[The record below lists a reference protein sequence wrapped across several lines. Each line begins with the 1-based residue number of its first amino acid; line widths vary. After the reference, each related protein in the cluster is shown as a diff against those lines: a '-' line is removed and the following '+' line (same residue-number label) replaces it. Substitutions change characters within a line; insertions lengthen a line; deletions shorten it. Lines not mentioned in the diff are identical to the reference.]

1 MLNPPGFG
9 KEVARRRH
17 RVPAPPRP
25 AGSGCIRRRRRAR
38 ASPRLLRAGS
48 VLPRAHASAPR
59 CCRPPPLAACRRRV
73 PPALLCAAG
82 REGGGLPREGRGA
95 RVQGWPA
102 PPGCWICAPAALG
115 RRRRCAARGGNRGGG
130 GRRGGEFTHQLRRL
144 NLCARLG
151 GVQKSSRSR
160 RSCNDRGDELER
172 GQERDRGGE
181 ADADA
186 AALGLMRKAGAKE
199 GSILSKGAVDV
210 NSSPVST
217 AIAGRPS
224 MIKFCTCSIGSSSSS
239 SSSLRSLKNTNISM
253 TCKGC
258 TGESTTGRGGPSC
271 SSKLSS
277 MGLEL
282 PRPIDPEVR
291 WKTVNRRQRA
301 ARKAR
306 TFGKDRRNAGIGSFY
321 LFGSA
326 TNQEMAQEDAP
337 VSESEKKRRF
347 LMDCSP
353 SPPPTPLLVDPY
365 EKILGSS
372 SRGIKS
378 YEKHRKIKML
388 ASECT
393 EERKGPFG
401 ADDFSGIS
409 ILAAAACESEMDG
422 DILNGACSK
431 LADPLQERKLEN
443 TRGSTELSLLHD
455 MKEDK
460 LKIPGASHCI
470 YDRPLGSSNSAP
482 DMNPLLATTLSNS
495 EKLVE
500 SASALKVN
508 YSSHSA
514 MNSANQIEIASDA
527 KSSSVAMADSPSNPE
542 KTIGCSQDAD
552 TQTNHA
558 NATRDSRLHWDL
570 NVPMEAWDT
579 DCGGDDDPTAATIS
593 DHNDA
598 GNDMNKPQP
607 SHDHFDSFDAG
618 DVSNSPVEKIQMAVV
633 SNVCVTKDEGDS
645 PADSSS
651 HLLLHQSSQNL
662 QLLESESVG
671 NDALA
676 KTMDLPDQQ
685 KNRFATIVESH
696 IGSNPE
702 PALIIEHFPS
712 PCVEK
717 IDGSHPPSVD
727 CEGCNSL
734 QTSELG
740 STVKPLASRL
750 VSEEST
756 NLPTVTPFHKKVT
769 DFGWSDNKLEEAFEQ
784 SISESKN
791 QELLDVDSG
800 TSKMD
805 QSVSKNSGHDTDVF
819 YVNKSPADAENLTHP
834 EDNPGSSHCDM
845 AHVHEEDGADAMIN
859 SKDCLITCANS
870 SSAETYYISSTAP
883 QVPLASSECPRPGV
897 TDANSIVDSREN
909 EHGKVASNTY
919 SEHCY
924 ETDTSYISENLAGFG
939 KGDVEEDDSQYE
951 DGELRESGDRYWVG
965 DGYEEV
971 KPANWHYQ
979 VSDYKN
985 GAAIPHLA
993 PLPVDCLSKNVGIRA
1008 DSYNETQRKE
1018 DVPILPISSKRSW
1031 LTNCLD
1037 GGPLADGKAQSI
1049 HSRGDTQMYGI
1060 NPGRVPVGSAAIVS
1074 QSERCSDGLG
1084 DDLSS
1089 IRMKNTGWDM
1099 LPEDQK
1105 HSRRDPKD
1113 GADSSNQCGLD
1124 SSDTAGDDESL
1135 RKMGLSNKDV
1145 QQMEWQKSFDRP
1157 QRNELSRS
1165 DDGYGSGSKAER
1177 TIDSHRSHGTYD
1189 ASRHIQTG
1197 NRGQWMENSKH
1208 PRSARRKSPEYFNY
1222 GPSGPRNAAEAT
1234 VAKMES
1240 NGFVVAPDGTLVRAV
1255 DAANA
1260 GQMGRRMRNTSSSS
1274 YRPLSGRGSPIDR
1287 DGTCGMF
1294 RGPVHSRDASPER
1307 HFGVNSN
1314 RSGRYCPEMEK
1325 DHTDGNLSSVR
1336 CSLPNRQRGIPAGR
1350 ASLNLSRAHSR
1361 SPSGSRS
1368 RSPHDWTSP
1377 RNRRKIMA
1385 NGGSTLRR
1393 NSRSPPNHMAK
1404 VRIGRM
1410 ASPKRQPRYDD
1421 RSLRYSPSRNHTY
1434 SQHASTWV
1442 DGRNGSTVDLSDHNK
1457 RYSRRSPPPR
1467 ITSRNDRFD
1476 VMDSQGRSRSGEFY
1490 RSANGR
1496 LPCGYDRSNKHDGN
1510 GDDQREY
1517 AVRYGNHS
1525 VKPYDRNGAVK
1536 QFRNNAGD
1544 KFRTRISAPRSP
1556 ESQRRVSPRRFDR
1569 SFER

>member
-1 MLNPPGFG
+1 
-9 KEVARRRH
+9 
-17 RVPAPPRP
+17 
-25 AGSGCIRRRRRAR
+25 
-38 ASPRLLRAGS
+38 
-48 VLPRAHASAPR
+48 
-59 CCRPPPLAACRRRV
+59 
-73 PPALLCAAG
+73 
-82 REGGGLPREGRGA
+82 
-95 RVQGWPA
+95 
-102 PPGCWICAPAALG
+102 
-115 RRRRCAARGGNRGGG
+115 
-130 GRRGGEFTHQLRRL
+130 
-144 NLCARLG
+144 
-151 GVQKSSRSR
+151 
-160 RSCNDRGDELER
+160 
-172 GQERDRGGE
+172 
-181 ADADA
+181 
-186 AALGLMRKAGAKE
+186 MRKAGAKE
-199 GSILSKGAVDV
+199 GSIGSKGAVDV

-217 AIAGRPS
+217 TIAGRPS
-224 MIKFCTCSIGSSSSS
+224 MIKFCTCSGGSSSSS
-239 SSSLRSLKNTNISM
+239 SALRSLKNANISM

-271 SSKLSS
+271 SSKLNNMS
-277 MGLEL
+277 LEL

-306 TFGKDRRNAGIGSFY
+306 TFFGKDKMNAGIGSFY

-337 VSESEKKRRF
+337 VSESEKLGVSILGRRFSDPVENVPIKKRRF
-347 LMDCSP
+347 LMDSSP
-353 SPPPTPLLVDPY
+353 SPPPTPLLLDSF

-378 YEKHRKIKML
+378 YEEHCKIKML
-388 ASECT
+388 ATECT

-431 LADPLQERKLEN
+431 LADPLQKRKLEN

-455 MKEDK
+455 MEDK

-470 YDRPLGSSNSAP
+470 YDRPLGSSNSDP

-495 EKLVE
+495 ENLVE

-514 MNSANQIEIASDA
+514 LNSANQIEVASDA
-527 KSSSVAMADSPSNPE
+527 KSSSVAMADSSGNPE

-570 NVPMEAWDT
+570 NVPMEAWDP
-579 DCGGDDDPTAATIS
+579 DCGGGDDPTAATIT
-593 DHNDA
+593 DHNDD
-598 GNDMNKPQP
+598 GNDINKPQP
-607 SHDHFDSFDAG
+607 SHDHFDSTDAC
-618 DVSNSPVEKIQMAVV
+618 DVSNSPVDKIQMADV
-633 SNVCVTKDEGDS
+633 SNVCVTKGEGDS

-685 KNRFATIVESH
+685 NRLATVMESH

-702 PALIIEHFPS
+702 PALIMEHFPS
-712 PCVEK
+712 RVEK
-717 IDGSHPPSVD
+717 IDGSHPTSVD
-727 CEGCNSL
+727 CEGLSHMSSVNGHVGCNSL

-756 NLPTVTPFHKKVT
+756 NLPMVAPFHKKVT
-769 DFGWSDNKLEEAFEQ
+769 DFGWSDNKLEETSEQ
-784 SISESKN
+784 TISESKN

-805 QSVSKNSGHDTDVF
+805 KSVSKNIEHDTDVF

-834 EDNPGSSHCDM
+834 EDNPGSSDCDM
-845 AHVHEEDGADAMIN
+845 AHVHEEDGADAMLN
-859 SKDCLITCANS
+859 SKDSLITCANS
-870 SSAETYYISSTAP
+870 SSAETYYISGMAP
-883 QVPLASSECPRPGV
+883 QVPLASPECPRPGV

-924 ETDTSYISENLAGFG
+924 ETDTSHISENLAGFG
-939 KGDVEEDDSQYE
+939 KVDVEEDDSQYE

-965 DGYEEV
+965 DGCEDV

-985 GAAIPHLA
+985 GIAIPHLA
-993 PLPVDCLSKNVGIRA
+993 PLPVDSLSKNVGIRV

-1018 DVPILPISSKRSW
+1018 DVPISPISSKRSW

-1049 HSRGDTQMYGI
+1049 RSRGDTQMYGI
-1060 NPGRVPVGSAAIVS
+1060 NRGRVPVGSAAIVS

-1113 GADSSNQCGLD
+1113 GADSSNHCGLD
-1124 SSDTAGDDESL
+1124 LSETAGDDKSL

-1145 QQMEWQKSFDRP
+1145 QRVEWQKSYDRP

-1177 TIDSHRSHGTYD
+1177 TIDSHRSLGTYD

-1222 GPSGPRNAAEAT
+1222 GPSGPRNAAEAA

-1260 GQMGRRMRNTSSSS
+1260 GQMVRRMRTTSSSS
-1274 YRPLSGRGSPIDR
+1274 YRPLSGRGSSIDR
-1287 DGTCGMF
+1287 DGTCGMS

-1307 HFGVNSN
+1307 HFGANSN
-1314 RSGRYCPEMEK
+1314 RSGRYGPEMEK
-1325 DHTDGNLSSVR
+1325 DHTGGNLSSVR
-1336 CSLPNRQRGIPAGR
+1336 CSLPNRQQVIPAGR

-1368 RSPHDWTSP
+1368 RSPHDWASP

-1404 VRIGRM
+1404 VRMGRM
-1410 ASPKRQPRYDD
+1410 ASPKRQPGYDD
-1421 RSLRYSPSRNHTY
+1421 RSLRYSPPSRNHTY
-1434 SQHASTWV
+1434 TQHASTWV

-1496 LPCGYDRSNKHDGN
+1496 LPYGCDRANKHDGN
-1510 GDDQREY
+1510 GGDQREY
-1517 AVRYGNHS
+1517 ADRYGNHS

-1536 QFRNNAGD
+1536 QFRNNTGD